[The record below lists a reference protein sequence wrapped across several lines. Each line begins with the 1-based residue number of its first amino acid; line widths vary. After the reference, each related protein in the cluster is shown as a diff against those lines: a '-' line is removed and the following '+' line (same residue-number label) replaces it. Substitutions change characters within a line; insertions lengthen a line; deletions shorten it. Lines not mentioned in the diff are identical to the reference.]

1 MTENKFIKIETEDAD
16 TGKRLDLFLSEY
28 LTSFSRNRI
37 QQLIKNPSENEGIFV
52 NEKKEKP
59 SYKLKANDII
69 TVIMPEVKALEL
81 KAEDLNLDIVYEN
94 EDLLV
99 VNKPFNMLTHPTT
112 IENTGT
118 LVNGLLYHCK
128 DNLSGINGILRPGIV
143 HRLDRD
149 TSGLLM
155 VAKNDFAHNALAE
168 QIKTKTAK
176 RTYRTIVLGNIKEDT
191 GTINLPIGRSKTD
204 RLKMAVVSEEEGKP
218 AITHYKVLER
228 FQNYTYLEV
237 QLQTGRTHQIRVHF
251 SYNKHPV
258 YGDTLYGGNNVK
270 VKTHGQVL
278 QSYKLSFINP
288 RDNKVLNF
296 EIPPDEDVKKVLKY
310 LRSIP

>member
-1 MTENKFIKIETEDAD
+1 
-16 TGKRLDLFLSEY
+16 
-28 LTSFSRNRI
+28 
-37 QQLIKNPSENEGIFV
+37 
-52 NEKKEKP
+52 
-59 SYKLKANDII
+59 
-69 TVIMPEVKALEL
+69 
-81 KAEDLNLDIVYEN
+81 
-94 EDLLV
+94 
-99 VNKPFNMLTHPTT
+99 MLTHPTT

-168 QIKTKTAK
+168 QIKTKEAK
-176 RTYRTIVLGNIKEDT
+176 RTYRTIVIGNIKDDE

-204 RLKMAVVSEEEGKP
+204 RLKMAVVSEKDGKS
-218 AITHYKVLER
+218 AITHFKVIER

-237 QLQTGRTHQIRVHF
+237 NLQTGRTHQIRVHF

-258 YGDTLYGGNNVK
+258 YGDPLYGGSNVK

-278 QSYKLSFINP
+278 QSYKLSFKNP
-288 RDNKVLNF
+288 RNNEILTF
-296 EIPPDEDVKKVLKY
+296 EIPPDEDVIKVLNY
-310 LRSIP
+310 LEHCKQ

>member
-1 MTENKFIKIETEDAD
+1 MNAQEFIKIEIENEDV
-16 TGKRLDLFLSEY
+16 GKRLDVYLSEY
-28 LTSFSRNRI
+28 LSSFSRNRI
-37 QQLIKNPSENEGIFV
+37 QQLIKNEGEEGIFV
-52 NEKKEKP
+52 NSIKEKP
-59 SYKLKANDII
+59 SYKLKLNDTI
-69 TVIMPEVKALEL
+69 TIIMPEVKELEL
-81 KAEDLNLDIVYEN
+81 KAENLNLDIVYEN

-99 VNKPFNMLTHPTT
+99 VNKPYNMLTHPTS

-118 LVNGLLYHCK
+118 LVNGLLYYCK

-191 GTINLPIGRSKTD
+191 GTINLPIGRSKID
-204 RLKMAVVSEEEGKP
+204 RLKMAVTNENEGKS
-218 AITHYKVLER
+218 AITYYKVLER
-228 FQNYTYLEV
+228 FKNYTYLEV
-237 QLQTGRTHQIRVHF
+237 SLMTGRTHQIRVHF

-258 YGDTLYGGNNVK
+258 YGDPLYGGSNVK

-288 RDNKVLNF
+288 RDNKVLSF
-296 EIPPDEDVKKVLKY
+296 QIPPDDDVEKVLKY
-310 LRSIP
+310 LRNL

>member
-1 MTENKFIKIETEDAD
+1 MTQEKFIKIDIENED
-16 TGKRLDLFLSEY
+16 TGKRLDVFLCEY
-28 LTSFSRNRI
+28 LSSFSRNRI
-37 QQLIKNPSENEGIFV
+37 QQLIKEKDEGGVFV
-52 NEKKEKP
+52 NGEKEKP
-59 SYKLKANDII
+59 SYKLKLNDAI
-69 TVIMPEVKALEL
+69 TILMPEVKELEL
-81 KAEDLNLDIVYEN
+81 VPENLNLDIVFEN
-94 EDLLV
+94 DDLLV
-99 VNKPFNMLTHPTT
+99 VNKPYNMLTHPTT

-176 RTYRTIVLGNIKEDT
+176 RVYRTVVLGCIKDDT

-204 RLKMAVVSEEEGKP
+204 RLKMAVTNENEGKS

-237 QLQTGRTHQIRVHF
+237 SLQTGRTHQIRVHF

-258 YGDTLYGGNNVK
+258 YGDPLYGGSNVK

-278 QSYKLSFINP
+278 QSFKLSFINP
-288 RDNKVLNF
+288 RDNNILNF
-296 EIPPDEDVKKVLKY
+296 EIPPDDDVNKVLKY
-310 LRSIP
+310 LRNLTK

>member
-1 MTENKFIKIETEDAD
+1 MSD
-16 TGKRLDLFLSEY
+16 
-28 LTSFSRNRI
+28 FSRNRI
-37 QQLIKNPSENEGIFV
+37 QQLIKTDKEEGIFV
-52 NEKKEKP
+52 NEKREKP
-59 SYKLKANDII
+59 SYKLKQNDSI
-69 TVIMPEVKALEL
+69 TIIMPEVRELEL
-81 KAEDLNLDIVYEN
+81 LPENLNLDIVYEN
-94 EDLLV
+94 DDLLV
-99 VNKPFNMLTHPTT
+99 INKPFNMLTHPTSV
-112 IENTGT
+112 EKNGT

-155 VAKNDFAHNALAE
+155 VAKNDFAHNSLAE

-176 RTYRTIVLGNIKEDT
+176 RTYRTIVLGNIKDDT

-204 RLKMAVVSEEEGKP
+204 KLKMAVTNENDGKS

-237 QLQTGRTHQIRVHF
+237 SLQTGRTHQIRVHF
-251 SYNKHPV
+251 SYLKHPV
-258 YGDTLYGGNNVK
+258 YGDPLYGGNNVK

-278 QSYKLSFINP
+278 QSYKLSFLNP
-288 RDNKVLNF
+288 RTLEVLTF
-296 EIPPDEDVKKVLKY
+296 EIPPDEDVTKVLKY
-310 LRSIP
+310 LRSNKL

>member
-1 MTENKFIKIETEDAD
+1 MTQEKFIKIDIENED
-16 TGKRLDLFLSEY
+16 TGKRLDVFLCEY
-28 LTSFSRNRI
+28 LFSFSRNRI
-37 QQLIKNPSENEGIFV
+37 QQLIKEKDEGGVFV
-52 NEKKEKP
+52 NGEKEKP
-59 SYKLKANDII
+59 SYKLKLNDTI
-69 TVIMPEVKALEL
+69 TILMPEVKELEL
-81 KAEDLNLDIVYEN
+81 VPENLNLDIVFEN
-94 EDLLV
+94 DDLLV
-99 VNKPFNMLTHPTT
+99 VNKPYNMLTHPTT

-176 RTYRTIVLGNIKEDT
+176 RVYRTVVLGCIKDDT

-204 RLKMAVVSEEEGKP
+204 RLKMAVTNQNEGKS

-237 QLQTGRTHQIRVHF
+237 SLQTGRTHQIRVHF

-258 YGDTLYGGNNVK
+258 YGDPLYGGSNVK

-278 QSYKLSFINP
+278 QSFKLSFINP
-288 RDNKVLNF
+288 RDNNILNF
-296 EIPPDEDVKKVLKY
+296 EIPPDDDVNKVLKY
-310 LRSIP
+310 LRNLTK

>member
-1 MTENKFIKIETEDAD
+1 MTTKKFIKIDIENED
-16 TGKRLDLFLSEY
+16 TLKRLDIFLSEY
-28 LTSFSRNRI
+28 LTTFSRNRI
-37 QQLIKNPSENEGIFV
+37 QQLIKNEDEGVFV

-59 SYKLKANDII
+59 SYKLKLNDSI
-69 TVIMPEVKALEL
+69 TILMPEVKDLEL
-81 KAEDLNLDIVYEN
+81 KPENLNLDIVYEN

-99 VNKPFNMLTHPTT
+99 VNKPFNMLTHPTSR
-112 IENTGT
+112 ENTGT

-176 RTYRTIVLGNIKEDT
+176 RCYRTIVIGNIKEDS
-191 GTINLPIGRSKTD
+191 GTIDLPIVRSKTD
-204 RLKMAVVSEEEGKP
+204 RLKMAVTKEEDGKS

-258 YGDTLYGGNNVK
+258 YGDPLYGGNNAK

-278 QSYKLSFINP
+278 QSYKLTFINP
-288 RDNKVLNF
+288 ADNKLLSF
-296 EIPPDEDVKKVLKY
+296 EIPPDEDVQKVLKY
-310 LRSIP
+310 LRNLQQ